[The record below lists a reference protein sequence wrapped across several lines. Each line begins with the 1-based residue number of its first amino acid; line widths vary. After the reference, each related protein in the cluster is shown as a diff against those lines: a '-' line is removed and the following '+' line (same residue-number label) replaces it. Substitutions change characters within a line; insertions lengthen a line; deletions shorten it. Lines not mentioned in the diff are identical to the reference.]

1 MTDFVDTTTP
11 VTSRIDV
18 PQIRLWLQ
26 RERTSSGTI
35 FADTV
40 NRNIDFFKKN
50 KIKFCFISGFIIFFL
65 KNEVPVVIAISSA
78 TQKRR
83 HNDAHYAVVIRQ

>member
-50 KIKFCFISGFIIFFL
+50 KIKFCFISGFIIFL
-65 KNEVPVVIAISSA
+65 NELPVVIAVRSA